1 MSSKLNVAFV
11 GCGNISRYHL
21 AAALKCGRVNIAAL
35 VQALAADPDQELFS
49 AIDIMVPS
57 FVVDGADLHDSITKQ
72 ALDSKRHILV
82 EKPVTVEVETAV
94 KLGEYKSAV

>member
-1 MSSKLNVAFV
+1 MLLGEKKK
-11 GCGNISRYHL
+11 G
-21 AAALKCGRVNIAAL
+21 
-35 VQALAADPDQELFS
+35 FS

-94 KLGEYKSAV
+94 KLGEYKSAVSPETVRHNTCTTFYLANT